1 MVKQIQLS
9 DRSLLSEGKE
19 LRLILIVDYQI
30 NSLWFNWAQTEQLWK
45 DLLYRTQRKTG
56 NRPTKK
62 VAKERIQGKIRGSST
77 KNMLQ
82 RYVTNCL
89 FSVFITHGIH
99 IFSRKAESD

>member
-1 MVKQIQLS
+1 M
-9 DRSLLSEGKE
+9 
-19 LRLILIVDYQI
+19 IVNYQI

-77 KNMLQ
+77 KNIHVFSY
-82 RYVTNCL
+82 RSVAL
-89 FSVFITHGIH
+89 FAFHT
-99 IFSRKAESD
+99 